1 VDILKKILLS
11 ILCALPIVA
20 SAQKH
25 HEVGV
30 FVGMAN
36 YFGDLQPKHI
46 PWGVNDAKTYTP
58 SVGINYKYFVNP
70 NLGFRFGATYV
81 KISGADSL
89 SDNRSHQLRNLSF
102 TNNIFE
108 VSAGVEYNFL
118 PIDMEKFKVTP
129 YVFAGIGAFYSN
141 PFALD
146 RDGKKVHLRTLGTE
160 GQGLPQYPDR
170 KVYSTINASVP
181 FGGGIKFMVGNTVM
195 IAAEVGLRYTSTDYL
210 DDVSRNYVNMD
221 TLVAYRGLKAAE
233 MAYKGNNHENWDG
246 NYPNAGFQRGDMK
259 RNDWFWTVGV
269 NVGIYFDAFGNVKEY
284 IQTRCP
290 RIFGRR

>member
-1 VDILKKILLS
+1 MKKILLS
-11 ILCALPIVA
+11 ILCALPLVA
-20 SAQKH
+20 SAQRH
-25 HEVGV
+25 HEAGI

-36 YFGDLQPKHI
+36 YFGDLQPKQI
-46 PWGVNDAKTYTP
+46 PWGINDAKTYTP
-58 SVGINYKYFVNP
+58 SVGINYKYFINP
-70 NLGFRFGATYV
+70 NVGFRFGATYA
-81 KISGADSL
+81 KIRGADSL
-89 SDNRSHQLRNLSF
+89 SDIRANQLRNLSF

-108 VSAGVEYNFL
+108 VSAGIEINFL
-118 PIDMEKFKVTP
+118 PIDMEKFKFTP
-129 YVFAGIGAFYSN
+129 YIFAGIGAFYSN

-146 RDGKKVHLRTLGTE
+146 NDGKKVHLRNLGTE

-181 FGGGIKFMVGNTVM
+181 FGGGFKFMVGNTMM
-195 IAAEVGLRYTSTDYL
+195 IAAEVGVRYTSTDYL

-221 TLVAYRGLKAAE
+221 TLVGYRGLKAAE
-233 MAYKGNNHENWDG
+233 MAYRGNKHEDWDG
-246 NYPNAGFQRGDMK
+246 NYPNTGFQRGDMK